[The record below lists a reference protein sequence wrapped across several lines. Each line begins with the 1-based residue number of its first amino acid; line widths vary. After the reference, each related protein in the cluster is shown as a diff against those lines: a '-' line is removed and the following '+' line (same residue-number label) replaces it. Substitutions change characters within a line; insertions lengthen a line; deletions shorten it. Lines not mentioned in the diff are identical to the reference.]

1 MWKFWLPWTI
11 DAVVAAIVLF
21 FFFWGLAD
29 GTVSS
34 FNAGIWTVLLAA
46 LAVVVGG
53 SLWLKTTGRRGL
65 GIALALMLAV
75 PGALVGLFFLALI
88 VAHPRWN

>member
-1 MWKFWLPWTI
+1 MWKFWVPWAI
-11 DAVVAAIVLF
+11 DAVVAAVVLV

-46 LAVVVGG
+46 VAAIVGG
-53 SLWLKTTGRRGL
+53 SLWLKSTGRRGL
-65 GIALALMLAV
+65 AIALALVLAV
-75 PGALVGLFFLALI
+75 PGALMGLFFLTLV

>member
-1 MWKFWLPWTI
+1 MWKFWVPWAI
-11 DAVVAAIVLF
+11 DAVVAAVVLA

-46 LAVVVGG
+46 VSAVVGG
-53 SLWLKTTGRRGL
+53 SLWLKSTGRRGL
-65 GIALALMLAV
+65 AIVLALVLAV
-75 PGALVGLFFLALI
+75 PGALMGLFFLALV